1 MLNKVLKRAFVWFL
15 AINLLLAQST
25 GFRLC
30 ASVPTPDVTEDLEF
44 VTSENFVYDN
54 EIGKSV
60 NINLTKETT
69 LKLSGLWEWGA
80 VVFNCNFE
88 NVGENTAIKLFTDSG
103 SLKKEGKKEDFENF
117 TVNTF
122 LGSPTFLISNN
133 IDADNGK
140 WQLNDDIWVN
150 ATVKGANKNV
160 ESKEMTLRTT
170 SPVEMGKNDIIEFD
184 YLFDSIGED
193 ESVKFFVND
202 ELKSQLDNNT
212 TEKKGSFTIPSD
224 GQYNFKWVQ
233 SSGKDSSSVSLENLK
248 IKRAWQSGDTLS
260 TKPVHLNR
268 GDSIQFDS
276 EFKLTKQNTFLC
288 FLING
293 EENDRVSAREQEP
306 RSFSYTAPKEGD
318 YTFAWEYKEIN
329 DNEYDDDNYV
339 NVWNIKL
346 NRLASSEPVPDVIF
360 TGVFSSWEKV
370 GEEYVSG
377 KDYDDSRLT
386 TEAYLYEGDTINF
399 EYMFDGDAEKCFGEL
414 FLDGKQARVY
424 NYTKGNTW
432 QKGNFVIPSTGN
444 HKIEWSYN
452 INNISEYNQSYP
464 RMHLRNFSIDKKAV
478 EVESKGHWYFTN
490 PEASYRVYANVSLY
504 GANKPFN
511 LRAEPIDYFEAHK
524 EVLPKISKWPAIES
538 LGSIRLFAS
547 DESGNEFSNQD
558 NEVQIRI
565 HLAGAEFT
573 DEEFKS
579 IRNSLSL
586 WQDDQGTVNKIE
598 FYLGEDGSL
607 IFNTGHLG
615 VFTFA
620 LDADI
625 REDDLGNDIEIE
637 AKDSNLKMFFEAQK
651 PGIFVN
657 TINFYA
663 DTVMEEEEEE
673 HKELLD
679 GLDEEHKNNVENI
692 VIHDIAAHDGLNH
705 RIRYFHDLYDMYL
718 ERPEGWNDPNS
729 YVLYINRTDKDE
741 KFETDKYEDLATG
754 ITYLHIRTN
763 HLSPYSI
770 IDPINSNS
778 SLSANTGDD
787 TLMIMYFLICTNL
800 AMGYVTYILKERSLK
815 KMKK

>member
-15 AINLLLAQST
+15 AINLLFAQST

-30 ASVPTPDVTEDLEF
+30 ASVLTPDVAEDLEF
-44 VTSENFVYDN
+44 NCEYNN
-54 EIGKSV
+54 ETGIFTKDIT
-60 NINLTKETT
+60 NIIKETT
-69 LKLSGLWEWGA
+69 LKLSHMWHNNS

-88 NVGENTAIKLFTDSG
+88 NVAENAVIKLFQVYNG
-103 SLKKEGKKEDFENF
+103 SIDLKKEGKKEDFESF
-117 TVNTF
+117 TVDSFRGT
-122 LGSPTFLISNN
+122 STFLISNN
-133 IDADNGK
+133 IAADNGK
-140 WQLNDDIWVN
+140 WQFNDDIWVN
-150 ATVKGANKNV
+150 ATVNGANKNV

-170 SPVEMGKNDIIEFD
+170 SPVEMKKNEIIEFD
-184 YLFDSIGED
+184 YLFDRIGEN
-193 ESVKFFVND
+193 ESIEFFVND
-202 ELKSQLDNNT
+202 ELQSQLDSNT
-212 TEKKGSFTIPSD
+212 TEKKGSFTAPSD

-233 SSGKDSSSVSLENLK
+233 SSGKDSSSVILENLK
-248 IKRAWQSGDTLS
+248 IKRGWLPGDTLS
-260 TKPVHLNR
+260 TKPVHLKR

-276 EFKLTKQNTFLC
+276 EFKLTKQISFLR
-288 FLING
+288 FLVNG
-293 EENDRVSAREQEP
+293 EENDRVSVKEQEP
-306 RSFSYTAPKEGD
+306 RSFSYTAPKEGE
-318 YTFAWEYKEIN
+318 YTFAWEYNEIN

-346 NRLASSEPVPDVIF
+346 NRLAPSEPVPDVIF
-360 TGVFSSWEKV
+360 TSVFSSWEKV
-370 GEEYVSG
+370 GEEYISG

-386 TEAYLYEGDTINF
+386 TEGYFYEGDTINF

-414 FLDGKQARVY
+414 FLDGKQAGVY
-424 NYTKGNTW
+424 NYTTGNNTW
-432 QKGNFVIPSTGN
+432 QDVEVVIPSTGN
-444 HKIEWSYN
+444 HKIEIVYN
-452 INNISEYNQSYP
+452 MCSISEYNQGSS

-511 LRAEPIDYFEAHK
+511 LRAEPIDYFEAR
-524 EVLPKISKWPAIES
+524 EQILPRISRWPAIES

-547 DESGNEFSNQD
+547 DESGNEFSNLD

-565 HLAGAEFT
+565 HLAGKEFT
-573 DEEFKS
+573 DEEFKN

-586 WQDDQGTVNKIE
+586 WLDGEEIE

-620 LDADI
+620 LDADV
-625 REDDLGNDIEIE
+625 RKDDLGNDIEIE

-787 TLMIMYFLICTNL
+787 TLMITYFLICTNL